1 MRKIG
6 ININSTKDDD
16 GKVLKGVCNNV
27 NKHFP
32 DSELITYKDSVKLNE
47 ESSKDLDIVIAL
59 GGDGTILGV
68 ARALEKYN
76 VPILGV
82 NIGNLGFLASSEMN
96 HLEAALEELKLGKY
110 VLEQRIMIQCTLPR
124 RDDKTYYV
132 ALNDIVISKGPL
144 SRVVNFDIYIDDK
157 LYSQYRAD
165 GLIVATPTG
174 STAYSLSAGGPII
187 YPTLDII
194 SLTPICPITFGIKTI
209 VLDSKNKV
217 SIRIKPNQE
226 SVYLTTDGQM
236 VLELNSD
243 EEVLIQVLPRKCS
256 FVKFDDYNYFKVLRK
271 KILSRSKDC
280 EGEKF

>member
-6 ININSTKDDD
+6 ININSTKDED
-16 GKVLKGVCNNV
+16 GKVLKGVCNLI

-68 ARALEKYN
+68 ARALEKYD

-217 SIRIKPNQE
+217 SIRMKPNQE

>member
-6 ININSTKDDD
+6 ININSTKDED
-16 GKVLKGVCNNV
+16 GKVLEGVCFLV

-32 DSELITYKDSVKLNE
+32 NSELVTYKDSVHLNE

-68 ARALEKYN
+68 ARALEKYD

-82 NIGNLGFLASSEMN
+82 NIGNLGFLASSEMD
-96 HLEAALEELKLGKY
+96 HFEVALEELKLGKY
-110 VLEQRIMIQCTLPR
+110 VLEKRIMIQCTLPR
-124 RDDKTYYV
+124 RNNKRYYV

-243 EEVLIQVLPRKCS
+243 EEVLIQALPRKCS